1 MFSPRRKAQLG
12 LSAAIVVAGMCL
24 AVLASNDAAD
34 RRAWSGFHRAASSGA
49 PLVEAKHAKPAV
61 SHPTHTVRTS
71 TDIGELAAFS
81 PRARNLPSDGAP
93 DSERPAD

>member
-12 LSAAIVVAGMCL
+12 LSAAIIVASMCL

-34 RRAWSGFHRAASSGA
+34 RRALSGFHRAAASGA

-61 SHPTHTVRTS
+61 SHPIHAVRTS
-71 TDIGELAAFS
+71 TDLGELAAFS
-81 PRARNLPSDGAP
+81 PRAMNLPSDGTH